1 MSGCQ
6 TVLSECQRHR
16 WNCLIWYVNKLKISL
31 TLIKLAFT
39 IMHFLHFI
47 VLLLFVHFMIGS
59 IYVNGCLPATNIGKA
74 LPMALSWNKRG
85 LQKKSEIKV
94 STKSF
99 ISTFKENTFQPR
111 TVIEHSLHQF
121 LNLVWG
127 IFGLQIKRW
136 QKMIS
141 YFLFLHIKSQTLQIG
156 FLLSLSASSKTH
168 SNFFSRQPSS

>member
-1 MSGCQ
+1 MC
-6 TVLSECQRHR
+6 VR
-16 WNCLIWYVNKLKISL
+16 WSRANCLIWYVNKLKISF

-121 LNLVWG
+121 QNLVWG

-136 QKMIS
+136 QKMIRS
-141 YFLFLHIKSQTLQIG
+141 HNFKLLEVKKWQQQKNVAISLFS
-156 FLLSLSASSKTH
+156 FSFSFSLVV
-168 SNFFSRQPSS
+168 